1 MQGERGQFPPQR
13 FDDRRRSQFPLS
25 AQPSLMHF
33 THFYAQL
40 GSLQAFFCLFFYIRV
55 NLCKSEKKSVKAF
68 PCLEVKQS
76 PAAALLQALLF
87 HVTHAH
93 KSAIPG
99 GSGLTV
105 AVAAC
110 KKGVKGAK
118 LCSPFIHQGQLSQ
131 LFPLLSHGQRGWR
144 GWGGGSA

>member
-13 FDDRRRSQFPLS
+13 FVDRRRSQFPFS
-25 AQPSLMHF
+25 AQPSLMHYPF
-33 THFYAQL
+33 LRTA
-40 GSLQAFFCLFFYIRV
+40 GITASLFLPFL
-55 NLCKSEKKSVKAF
+55 LHKSQSVQVKKRSVKAF

>member
-1 MQGERGQFPPQR
+1 MHYPFLRTAGITASLFLP
-13 FDDRRRSQFPLS
+13 FLLHKSQS
-25 AQPSLMHF
+25 VQ
-33 THFYAQL
+33 
-40 GSLQAFFCLFFYIRV
+40 V
-55 NLCKSEKKSVKAF
+55 KKRSVKAF